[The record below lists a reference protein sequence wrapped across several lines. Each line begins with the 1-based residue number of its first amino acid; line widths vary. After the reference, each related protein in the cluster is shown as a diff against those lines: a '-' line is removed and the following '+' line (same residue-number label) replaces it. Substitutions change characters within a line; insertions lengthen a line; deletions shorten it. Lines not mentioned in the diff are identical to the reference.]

1 MKKVVVLSVLP
12 LIVMARTVSFSEAIN
27 LATTNNKELLAKQ
40 RDIEI
45 AQLIVKEPD
54 AYKKG
59 KLKFAE
65 NISRTNHAG
74 YVFGMKLASREANF
88 GDFGFSDFLGG
99 IAGAMNYTQGDY
111 GKFKNMMTNPQT
123 QKQMLATQPNDL
135 NYPDARNNF
144 ETKLTYEVPLFTGY
158 KLENAKT
165 MALLQLKAKQ
175 AKLSHDRKALGLE
188 VIKAYNGAATAK
200 KFIALTKEAAK
211 IAKRFKNTA
220 IDMYNKG
227 ITRMV
232 DVNQASMAEY
242 SIKTKTKEA
251 NTQFRLAIAYLK
263 FLTNDKSI
271 TDVRGFRNPKI
282 PSKNL
287 KTLQANAMVNRDD
300 LKWMKKNV
308 ETMKTKIAYDSADE
322 YPTVGAHIEYGTND
336 DRFTVNTNKD
346 YYLVAV
352 GLKKTLYN
360 GELTKIAKQK
370 AKIEHLKTLQYEEYM
385 RDGIKLEV
393 EKNYLDYM
401 TQKKT
406 LIEKR
411 KTVKMAKSILDE
423 TEDIFKNNFQYRTNM
438 MYLLLSLGKYM
449 EAKADVITSTYNK
462 SISAA
467 SLKLSIGNSL

>member
-1 MKKVVVLSVLP
+1 MKRIIVLSALP
-12 LIVMARTVSFSEAIN
+12 IILMARTISFNEALN
-27 LATTNNKELLAKQ
+27 LAENNNKELLAKQ
-40 RDIEI
+40 RDIELAKERI
-45 AQLIVKEPD
+45 KEPD

-59 KLKFAE
+59 KLVFNE

-88 GDFGFSDFLGG
+88 GDFGFSDFLNPLGTAIYGASQGNPPSDMSG
-99 IAGAMNYTQGDY
+99 ILN
-111 GKFKNMMTNPQT
+111 KE
-123 QKQMLATQPNDL
+123 PNDL

-144 ETKLTYEVPLFTGY
+144 ESKFVFEIPIFTGY

-188 VIKAYNGAATAK
+188 VIKAYNGAVTAK

-211 IAKRFKNTA
+211 IAKRFQNTA
-220 IDMYNKG
+220 LDMYNKG
-227 ITRMV
+227 ISRMV
-232 DVNQASMAEY
+232 DVNQAGMAAY

-251 NTQFRLAIAYLK
+251 KTQFRLAIAYLK
-263 FLTNDKSI
+263 FLTDDKSI
-271 TDVRGFRNPKI
+271 TDVKGFINPKI

-287 KTLQANAMVNRDD
+287 KTLQENAMVNRDD

-322 YPTVGAHIEYGTND
+322 YPSIGAHVEYGMND
-336 DRFTVNTNKD
+336 NKFTVNTKKD
-346 YYLVAV
+346 YYLVAF

-360 GELTKIAKQK
+360 AGLTKIAKQK
-370 AKIEHLKTLQYEEYM
+370 AKIEHLKALQYEEYM
-385 RDGIKLEV
+385 RDGIKLQV
-393 EKNYLDYM
+393 EKNYLEYK
-401 TQKKT
+401 TQLKT
-406 LIEKR
+406 LVEKK

-423 TEDIFKNNFQYRTNM
+423 TEDIFKNNLQYRTNM
-438 MYLLLSLGKYM
+438 MYLLLSLGKYI
-449 EAKADVITSTYNK
+449 EARADVITSNYKK

>member
-1 MKKVVVLSVLP
+1 MKKIVAVSVLP
-12 LIVMARTVSFSEAIN
+12 LVVMARTVSFNEALD
-27 LATTNNKELLAKQ
+27 LAVSNNKELLAKQ
-40 RDIEI
+40 RDIEVAELTI
-45 AQLIVKEPD
+45 KEPD

-59 KLKFAE
+59 KLEFSE

-74 YVFGMKLASREANF
+74 YVFGMKMASREATF
-88 GDFGFSDFLGG
+88 GDFGFSDFLQPLGM
-99 IAGAMNYTQGDY
+99 AMQGQGMD
-111 GKFKNMMTNPQT
+111 GNKLLKT
-123 QKQMLATQPNDL
+123 KPNDL
-135 NYPDARNNF
+135 NYPDPRTNF
-144 ETKLTYEVPLFTGY
+144 ETKLTYEIPLFTGY

-165 MALLQLKAKQ
+165 MAMLQLKAKQ

-220 IDMYNKG
+220 LDMYNKG

-251 NTQFRLAIAYLK
+251 KTQFRLAIAYLR
-263 FLTNDKSI
+263 FLTDDKSI
-271 TDVRGFRNPKI
+271 TDVKGFINPKI
-282 PSKNL
+282 PSTRL
-287 KTLQANAMVNRDD
+287 KTLQENALVNRDD

-322 YPTVGAHIEYGTND
+322 YPTVGAHVEYGTND
-336 DRFTVNTNKD
+336 DRFNISTNKD
-346 YYLVAV
+346 YYLFAV

-370 AKIEHLKTLQYEEYM
+370 AKIEHMKMLQYEEYM
-385 RDGIKLEV
+385 REGIKLEV
-393 EKNYLDYM
+393 EKNYLNY
-401 TQKKT
+401 KT
-406 LIEKR
+406 LTKTLAEKK

-423 TEDIFKNNFQYRTNM
+423 TEQIFKDNLQYRTNM
-438 MYLLLSLGKYM
+438 QYLLLSLGKYL
-449 EAKADVITSTYNK
+449 ETKADVITSTYDR
-462 SISAA
+462 SIAAA
-467 SLKLSIGNSL
+467 SLKLAIGNSL

>member
-1 MKKVVVLSVLP
+1 MKKIVAVSVLP
-12 LIVMARTVSFSEAIN
+12 LVVMARTVSFNEALD
-27 LATTNNKELLAKQ
+27 LAVSNNKELLAKQ
-40 RDIEI
+40 RDIEVAELTI
-45 AQLIVKEPD
+45 KEPD

-59 KLKFAE
+59 KLEFSE

-74 YVFGMKLASREANF
+74 YVFGMKMASREATF
-88 GDFGFSDFLGG
+88 GDFGFKDFLAPLGG
-99 IAGAMNYTQGDY
+99 AFQAVANQQNPGNMNGLLKIKPD
-111 GKFKNMMTNPQT
+111 
-123 QKQMLATQPNDL
+123 DL
-135 NYPDARNNF
+135 NYPDPRNNF
-144 ETKLTYEVPLFTGY
+144 ETKLTYEIPLFTGY

-165 MALLQLKAKQ
+165 MAMLQLKAKQ

-220 IDMYNKG
+220 LDMYNKG

-251 NTQFRLAIAYLK
+251 KTQFRLAIAYLR
-263 FLTNDKSI
+263 FLTDDKSI
-271 TDVRGFRNPKI
+271 TDVKGFINPKI
-282 PSKNL
+282 PSTRL
-287 KTLQANAMVNRDD
+287 KTLQENALVNRDD

-322 YPTVGAHIEYGTND
+322 YPTVGAHVEYGTND
-336 DRFTVNTNKD
+336 DRFNISTNKD
-346 YYLVAV
+346 YYLFAV

-370 AKIEHLKTLQYEEYM
+370 AKIEHMKMLQYEEYM
-385 RDGIKLEV
+385 REGIKLEV
-393 EKNYLDYM
+393 EKNYLNY
-401 TQKKT
+401 KT
-406 LIEKR
+406 LTKTLAEKK

-423 TEDIFKNNFQYRTNM
+423 TEQIFKDNLQYRTNM
-438 MYLLLSLGKYM
+438 QYLLLSLGKYL
-449 EAKADVITSTYNK
+449 ETKADVITSTYDR
-462 SISAA
+462 SIAAA
-467 SLKLSIGNSL
+467 SLKLAIGNSL